1 MRLKIIITETSTTL
15 QALFFSQT
23 VCGSYYSRIG
33 DGIEN
38 GQGLIGSEEILYN
51 LLLNFSHDIN

>member
-15 QALFFSQT
+15 QALFLSQT
-23 VCGSYYSRIG
+23 YCSRIG

-38 GQGLIGSEEILYN
+38 GQGQGLIGSEEILYN
-51 LLLNFSHDIN
+51 LLLNSSHDIN